1 MSGRDYSLG
10 LSIMTPYSEPKARCI
25 ALTDDVRLKNC

>member
-1 MSGRDYSLG
+1 MFGRDYSLG
-10 LSIMTPYSEPKARCI
+10 LSITTPYSEPEARF